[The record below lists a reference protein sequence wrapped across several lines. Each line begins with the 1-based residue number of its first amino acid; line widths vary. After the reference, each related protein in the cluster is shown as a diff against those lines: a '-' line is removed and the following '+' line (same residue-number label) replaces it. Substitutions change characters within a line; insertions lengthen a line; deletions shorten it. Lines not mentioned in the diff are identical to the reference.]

1 MDRSFH
7 FERPLAPVGIQ
18 LIDVGKSKEQ
28 SFEKHTMKTVVH
40 HVYEV
45 PLPPNIL
52 YSEFQCL
59 GRILA
64 FFSFLARYFAFSIE
78 ISRVFKLY
86 DFRFV
91 LSSDFQSFLTHL
103 RFFIFLLI
111 TSD

>member
-1 MDRSFH
+1 MVDTFVH
-7 FERPLAPVGIQ
+7 FSTHSAFAVDLG
-18 LIDVGKSKEQ
+18 LIDLCFYYISSDSLFLSGY
-28 SFEKHTMKTVVH
+28 
-40 HVYEV
+40 YEV

-64 FFSFLARYFAFSIE
+64 FFSFLVRYFAFSIE
-78 ISRVFKLY
+78 ISRVFKMY